1 MMSKKPKLV
10 KIKSSRKVVGPP
22 SDPKIDIQVL
32 KTKLK
37 LKLKS
42 DPKMDIQE
50 AIAHSLNNQGPKSFS
65 KIAQSGHKYSIIKF
79 CSKIYVDPY
88 DETKLRIN
96 LEVED
101 IGTGEIHSAYM
112 AHGVVTTLQRI
123 LKNLTKKYGY
133 KVDLKSVTGLVVS
146 CTGFHE
152 GSGKL
157 AGQQIATLEY
167 EVGAGFNYCVSR
179 RW

>member
-37 LKLKS
+37 LKL
-42 DPKMDIQE
+42 DGHKMNIQE

-79 CSKIYVDPY
+79 CSEIYVDPY
-88 DETKLRIN
+88 DDTKLRIN
-96 LEVED
+96 YLEVED
-101 IGTGEIHSAYM
+101 IGTGEIYIAYM
-112 AHGVVTTLQRI
+112 GHGVVTTLQRI
-123 LKNLTKKYGY
+123 LKNVTKKYGY
-133 KVDLKSVTGLVVS
+133 KVDLKNVTGLVVS

-157 AGQQIATLEY
+157 EGQQIATLEY